1 MSDDLNTTLPPEDNR
16 NEDAA
21 ADNLPV
27 GEEVETDEIAD
38 AVEEEVENL
47 PPVIGTEAARLRL
60 GGMYRNWFLDY
71 ASYVIL
77 ERAVPHI
84 DDGLKPVQRRILHSM
99 KTLDDGRFNKVANI
113 VGNTMQYH
121 PHGDASIKDAL
132 VQLGQKEL
140 LVETQGNWGN
150 ILTGDDAAAGRYIEA
165 RLSPFALDTLY
176 NAKITDWVPSY
187 DGRKKEPVTLP
198 VKFPLLLFQGVE
210 GIAVGLSSKIL
221 PHNFNE
227 ILDACVAYLSGEEFE
242 LYPDFIT
249 GGFIDVS
256 RYNDGERG
264 GVVKVRAKIE
274 KIDNKTLAITEIPFG
289 KTTRAVIDSI
299 LKAFEKGKI
308 KIRKVDDNTAE
319 HANIL
324 VHLLPGT
331 SSDKTI
337 DALYAFT
344 DCEVAISPNC
354 CVISENKPHFL
365 TVGAL
370 LRHSADRTRELLRR
384 ELEIQLGEVRE
395 LLHFA
400 SLERI
405 FIEERI
411 YKDREFEQGETIEQ
425 VMDHLRL
432 RLTPFLPKLQRD
444 ITDDDLKRLFEIK
457 MKRIL
462 KFSSQDADRQIALY
476 NERIADLL
484 NKLDHLTDYTIEWF
498 RGLKERYG
506 ERFPRR
512 TVIRGFDNI
521 QASRVAEANE
531 KLYFNRDE
539 GFIGTSLKKD
549 EYLFNC
555 SLLDDVIIFYN
566 DGRYKVVRVAEKLFV
581 GKNIRHIGLFTK
593 NDTRTIY
600 NVIYQDGKPVAD
612 TPGTGTFYMKR
623 FAVTGVT
630 RDKEYNLT
638 QGKPGSRIAWFSAN
652 PNGEAEIVK
661 VTLKPKPRLKMLQ
674 FDVDFSELAIK
685 GKQSQGNIVTRNEV
699 HRFTLKEKGSSTLGG
714 RQVWFD
720 PDVLRLNYDG
730 RGRYLGEFGGT
741 DMILV
746 ITKTG
751 EYYCTSFDA
760 ANHYDD
766 NILRLEK
773 FRPNHVWTAILNDA
787 DQGYPYIKRFTF
799 EESTRRQRYL
809 GENTASTL
817 ILLSDT
823 PGARFEV
830 KFAGADAF
838 REPLLVDAAEFIGTK
853 SFKAKGKR
861 LTTFSIDSVTE
872 IEPNPVAAAAEND
885 ETPQE
890 APEGADEENTETT
903 DEGGAPDV
911 SDDEIRDEITGQQR
925 II

>member
-1 MSDDLNTTLPPEDNR
+1 MSDTEKNLNPETNETPITTSAEQPSTLAPEEVRETVDDAEWVEQESEDILPPT
-16 NEDAA
+16 
-21 ADNLPV
+21 V
-27 GEEVETDEIAD
+27 GA
-38 AVEEEVENL
+38 
-47 PPVIGTEAARLRL
+47 EAARLRL
-60 GGMYRNWFLDY
+60 GGMFRNWFLDY

-165 RLSPFALDTLY
+165 RLSAFALDTLY
-176 NAKITDWVPSY
+176 NSKITDWVPSY

-227 ILDACVAYLSGEEFE
+227 ILDACVAYLRNESFE

-249 GGFIDVS
+249 GGYVDVS

-274 KIDNKTLAITEIPFG
+274 KIDNRTLAITEIPFG

-331 SSDKTI
+331 SSDKAI

-354 CVISENKPHFL
+354 CVISDNKPHFL

-411 YKDREFEQGETIEQ
+411 YKDAEFEQGETIEA
-425 VMDHLRL
+425 VMAHVRKRL
-432 RLTPFLPKLQRD
+432 DPFVGKLQRE
-444 ITDDDLKRLFEIK
+444 ITDDDLQRLLEIK

-462 KFSSQDADRQIALY
+462 KFNSDEADRVIAQY
-476 NERIADLL
+476 NDRVADIQ
-484 NKLDHLTDYTIEWF
+484 NKLNNLTEVTINWF
-498 RGLKERYG
+498 TSLKEKYG
-506 ERFPRR
+506 DRFPRR

-521 QASRVAEANE
+521 QAQLVAEANE
-531 KLYFNRDE
+531 RLYINREE
-539 GFIGTSLKKD
+539 GFVGTGLKKD
-549 EYLFNC
+549 EFLFNC

-566 DGRYKVVRVAEKLFV
+566 DGRYKIVRVAEKLFV
-581 GKNIRHIGLFTK
+581 GKNIRHIGIFTR
-593 NDTRTIY
+593 NDVRTVY
-600 NVIYQDGKPVAD
+600 NVIYQDGK
-612 TPGTGTFYMKR
+612 GGTFYMKR
-623 FAVTGVT
+623 FAVTGVS

-638 QGKPGSRIAWFSAN
+638 QGTPGSRIAWFTAN
-652 PNGEAEIVK
+652 SNGEAEVVK
-661 VTLKPKPRLKMLQ
+661 VTLRPKPRLKTLQ

-685 GKQSQGNIVTRNEV
+685 GKQSRGNIVTKNEV
-699 HRFTLKEKGSSTLGG
+699 HRFTLKEKGESTLGG
-714 RQVWFD
+714 RKVWFD
-720 PDVLRLNYDG
+720 PDVLRLNYEG
-730 RGRYLGEFGGT
+730 RGEYLGEFGGH
-741 DMILV
+741 DMVHV
-746 ITKTG
+746 ITKNG
-751 EYYCTSFDA
+751 EYYMTSFDA

-766 NILRLEK
+766 DIMRIEK
-773 FRPNHVWTAILNDA
+773 FRPGHVWTAILNDA

-799 EESTRRQRYL
+799 EESTRKQRYL
-809 GENTASTL
+809 GENVASTL

-830 KFAGADAF
+830 TFGGADAF
-838 REPLLVDAAEFIGTK
+838 RESMLIDAAEFIGTK
-853 SFKAKGKR
+853 SYKAKGKR
-861 LTTFSIDSVTE
+861 LTTFAIDKIEE
-872 IEPNPVAAAAEND
+872 IEPNPAAAEAEEDLEGNAEND
-885 ETPQE
+885 AEVEDVENAEVE
-890 APEGADEENTETT
+890 AEDM
-903 DEGGAPDV
+903 
-911 SDDEIRDEITGQQR
+911 SDDEVRDEINGQQR
-925 II
+925 IF